1 MFYVLYIWT
10 VFLKASTMPE
20 ASSNSNN
27 TDSHLSSLTAGFRD
41 RLGFS
46 QSQV

>member
-1 MFYVLYIWT
+1 MLIVY
-10 VFLKASTMPE
+10 LKVSTMPE

-41 RLGFS
+41 RLGLS